1 MKDGDFTQSI
11 DKGET
16 SIYEMELIMDG
27 INIVR
32 EETVKILDSLK
43 SVSSDVKESSDILKI

>member
-1 MKDGDFTQSI
+1 
-11 DKGET
+11 
-16 SIYEMELIMDG
+16 MDG
-27 INIVR
+27 INTVR

>member
-27 INIVR
+27 INTVR